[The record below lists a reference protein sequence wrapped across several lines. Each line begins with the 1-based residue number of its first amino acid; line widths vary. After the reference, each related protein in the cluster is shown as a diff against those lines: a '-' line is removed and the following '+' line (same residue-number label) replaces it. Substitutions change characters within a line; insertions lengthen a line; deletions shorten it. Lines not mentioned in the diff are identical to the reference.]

1 MTFYNL
7 RQSATLL
14 DRIEAGLMSQGEF
27 EQEVIDEVY
36 GGLAQYC
43 AIPDGYMHCQLGS
56 EHMDLNALDNDQ
68 LHELLDSPP
77 DYIVNPYP
85 VHDRAIEFFRMLIE
99 GNRLV
104 CDQHN
109 PLLPTVGAY
118 LYGPPGVGKTHIM
131 AAYGLQVQDLMA
143 EKLVTVKAGLGDL
156 ISQAFE
162 RYSKSI
168 AGQELKDTAPDEN
181 VGWVELGD
189 KGINASHA
197 PREQF
202 WADISDL
209 KQRIR
214 QYPYQPTDMLYL
226 GFKELYEIC
235 RTSDHRSDAMNAI
248 DNARIVFVDDI
259 HPQGDIEQV
268 HIVLHLLERRYE
280 LGRAGTFL
288 TTNLDTTALGGGDQ
302 MLGQRLTSRCAE
314 TLVTFDFEGCDDWHT
329 KIKSQRIRLIES
341 AIDSRVAATEAT
353 ASTVRPEKPID
364 KPDEGYSIEEIDD
377 E

>member
-1 MTFYNL
+1 MTFYNI
-7 RQSATLL
+7 RDSATLL
-14 DRIEAGLMSQGEF
+14 DRIEAGLLSQSEF

-43 AIPDGYMHCQLGS
+43 AIPDGYTHCQLGT
-56 EHMDLNALDNDQ
+56 EQMDLEALDNDQ
-68 LHELLDSPP
+68 LHELLECPP
-77 DYIVNPYP
+77 DYIINPYP
-85 VHDRAIEFFRMLIE
+85 VHGRAIEFFRMLIE

-104 CDQHN
+104 CDHHN

-131 AAYGLQVQDLMA
+131 AAYGLQVQELMA
-143 EKLVTVKAGLGDL
+143 EKLVTVKKGLGDL

-162 RYSKSI
+162 RYSTSI
-168 AGQELKDTAPDEN
+168 AGHEVKDTNPDDN
-181 VGWVELGD
+181 VGWMELSD
-189 KGINASHA
+189 ERIKATHA
-197 PREQF
+197 PKEQF

-209 KQRIR
+209 KHRIQ
-214 QYPYQPTDMLYL
+214 QYTYQPTDMLYL

-259 HPQGDIEQV
+259 HPQGDLEQV

-314 TLVTFDFEGCDDWHT
+314 TLVTFDFKDCDDWRT

-341 AIDSRVAATEAT
+341 AIDSRVASAT
-353 ASTVRPEKPID
+353 ARSGSKPSLD
-364 KPDEGYSIEEIDD
+364 QADEGYTIEELDD
-377 E
+377 P